1 MEQQAQSAE
10 RDERTRAAN
19 KESRNVGNTR
29 GEKITSIVGVVQDPT
44 GHRCCLLDRPEQ
56 QGLNE
61 SHPEGVPG
69 EVQDYFVQDGT
80 AHTSILAFKP
90 PQRAKGAVKR
100 QLRYD
105 VKLTGDARRM
115 AGQLEHALNIEHKGK
130 PRVLLLTGQA

>member
-1 MEQQAQSAE
+1 M
-10 RDERTRAAN
+10 
-19 KESRNVGNTR
+19 
-29 GEKITSIVGVVQDPT
+29 GVVQDPT

-61 SHPEGVPG
+61 SRPEGVPG